1 MRYPTVTILLATFN
15 RAHLILET
23 LESIANQTYPHF
35 ECLITDDNS
44 TDETEAVL
52 NGFIETD
59 SRFFYF
65 KKPEKYPQ
73 GLSATRNFGL
83 DLAQD
88 RNAEYIQFFDDDD
101 IMHPQKLELQIQP
114 FYENPDLDL
123 TVCMYRKFHELET
136 IEFDLNKADN
146 QDCEI
151 VSKNIL
157 KSFYLN
163 QFNLNSLGPLWKSR
177 SLANYRFDESLYYAE
192 EREFYLRIFLLET
205 ISYVPVKKI
214 LFWYRKHP
222 KAITSNLYS
231 NPKIKAESEK
241 RFQDGY
247 LKLIL
252 KQKKPPF
259 YILKSYVQIAIKNG
273 RSDYI
278 KQIQNHLAEPRNFLI
293 PNRLALLIYSKLFQ
307 LVKV

>member
-1 MRYPTVTILLATFN
+1 MKVTILLSTYN
-15 RAHLILET
+15 RASLILET
-23 LESIANQTYPHF
+23 LESIKNQTYINF

-44 TDETEAVL
+44 TDGTEVVV
-52 NGFIETD
+52 NNFIKTD
-59 SRFFYF
+59 SRFYYF
-65 KKPEKYPQ
+65 KKPKKYPQ
-73 GLSATRNFGL
+73 GLSANRNFGL
-83 DLAQD
+83 DLAQE

-146 QDCEI
+146 NTCQI
-151 VSKNIL
+151 VSENIL

-163 QFNLNSLGPLWKSR
+163 QFDLNSPGPLWKR
-177 SLANYRFDESLYYAE
+177 QTLANHRFDESLFYAE
-192 EREFYLRIFLLET
+192 EREFYLRIFLLES
-205 ISYVPVKKI
+205 ISYTPVKKV

-241 RFQDGY
+241 RFQDGF
-247 LKLIL
+247 LKLVL
-252 KQKKPPF
+252 SQRNPPF
-259 YILKSYVQIAIKNG
+259 YILKSYVQIAIKNR

-278 KQIQNHLAEPRNFLI
+278 KQIQNHLAKPRNFLF

-307 LVKV
+307 LVKG